1 MHKNLEK
8 YGKYLLF
15 LIPILPLLFID
26 GYFYPFVL
34 MRAVFFRS
42 IILIAL
48 AIFLYIAFKDKGALI
63 HLKIKQDK
71 IFVLFTTFVAIM
83 FTTSI
88 FGTHFY
94 NSFFATL
101 ERLQGVVYWLFLLV
115 YILLLKFYFRTSKDW
130 MAFFKITILVSFVAS
145 IYAILQ
151 KFSLIDVFHSGIDR
165 AEGTLGNAAFL
176 GSYLLL
182 AVILGFWLFLRE
194 QNKIWKYSILIINLF
209 NIFVLYLTLT
219 RSALLALLV
228 FFTVWIFTGASSF
241 SRKYKMISR
250 GVLAL
255 MLILVVLSI
264 IFRDYLANLDNDI
277 INRLFVISLD
287 SPVIKNRLL
296 VWQGAL
302 QNIGNYFWLGLGM
315 NNFDVLFNKY
325 FHPGISEDWFDR
337 SHNAFL
343 DIFIMTGIFG
353 LLNYLFLIV
362 YSMWILIKN
371 RAKDILLY
379 STFFALLA
387 AHSVNNLFVFDT
399 LNTSFILLAVLAFIS
414 FKFLLKSEEP
424 QTGLKEVPKD
434 KPWLKPILFLV
445 ALLIPLAFY
454 YVVYQPAMLNKN
466 TYKGV
471 ERILINKEASYKAFS
486 KHLGYKF
493 ASNEIAFQTLTAFDI
508 LESNNPSVENK
519 IRFKELTYNSFKEA
533 HKFYPQDVR
542 INMHMAQFIINNYSD
557 IEKINEAIILIE
569 EAKELSPNRP
579 EVYYLLGQT
588 YIIIE
593 EVDKTIVVLKDLMER
608 LPTLADP
615 KFILANILY
624 SQDKEAAQAQF
635 NEAINME
642 YNKNVLNY
650 QRIIEFYLA
659 GEDYEAVLPYYLDLI
674 NLKPEDY
681 RYKIDLAQVY
691 YFVNDL
697 ESAVEQINIIQNN
710 APELIPQF
718 QEAVDAILGAYN
730 KSLE

>member
-1 MHKNLEK
+1 
-8 YGKYLLF
+8 
-15 LIPILPLLFID
+15 
-26 GYFYPFVL
+26 
-34 MRAVFFRS
+34 
-42 IILIAL
+42 
-48 AIFLYIAFKDKGALI
+48 
-63 HLKIKQDK
+63 
-71 IFVLFTTFVAIM
+71 M

-315 NNFDVLFNKY
+315 NNFDVLFNKLSKLKKEGLVKKIGFSTY
-325 FHPGISEDWFDR
+325 TPEHVDLLLDNFEFDLIQLPF
-337 SHNAFL
+337 N
-343 DIFIMTGIFG
+343 IFDVR
-353 LLNYLFLIV
+353 LIEGGQ
-362 YSMWILIKN
+362 LQALKN
-371 RAKDILLY
+371 
-379 STFFALLA
+379 
-387 AHSVNNLFVFDT
+387 
-399 LNTSFILLAVLAFIS
+399 
-414 FKFLLKSEEP
+414 
-424 QTGLKEVPKD
+424 
-434 KPWLKPILFLV
+434 
-445 ALLIPLAFY
+445 
-454 YVVYQPAMLNKN
+454 
-466 TYKGV
+466 KGV
-471 ERILINKEASYKAFS
+471 EIHARSVFLQGVLLDFDNLSDYFLSWKKQFNKYQIMVENSGFSLLEYALNFALNIQEIDKVLVGVNTEKQLREIVGSVKGQEQISFNADPIYDIN
-486 KHLGYKF
+486 L
-493 ASNEIAFQTLTAFDI
+493 L
-508 LESNNPSVENK
+508 NPSLWK
-519 IRFKELTYNSFKEA
+519 L
-533 HKFYPQDVR
+533 
-542 INMHMAQFIINNYSD
+542 
-557 IEKINEAIILIE
+557 
-569 EAKELSPNRP
+569 
-579 EVYYLLGQT
+579 
-588 YIIIE
+588 
-593 EVDKTIVVLKDLMER
+593 
-608 LPTLADP
+608 
-615 KFILANILY
+615 
-624 SQDKEAAQAQF
+624 
-635 NEAINME
+635 
-642 YNKNVLNY
+642 
-650 QRIIEFYLA
+650 
-659 GEDYEAVLPYYLDLI
+659 
-674 NLKPEDY
+674 
-681 RYKIDLAQVY
+681 
-691 YFVNDL
+691 
-697 ESAVEQINIIQNN
+697 
-710 APELIPQF
+710 
-718 QEAVDAILGAYN
+718 
-730 KSLE
+730 